1 MRGDLPT
8 IEMTV
13 SDISIYFNDLC
24 YIITQCKNVLNNEQD
39 EIRRLFIWNNTLKG
53 KKAIDKISF
62 EDEKQ
67 LKFDITQA
75 YDKVTKLLNK

>member
-1 MRGDLPT
+1 MRGDTPSY
-8 IEMTV
+8 EMTV
-13 SDISIYFNDLC
+13 SDILIYFNDLC
-24 YIITQCKNVLNNEQD
+24 YIISQCKNVLNNELD
-39 EIRRLFIWNNTLKG
+39 EIKRLFNWNNMLKS

-67 LKFDITQA
+67 LKFDINQA